1 MTEINVTA
9 IYALADDQQEISLRC
24 PAGSTIE
31 AVIQL
36 SGILQTHPEI
46 DLDTAEVGVFGFKQD
61 KDFRVNEGDRIEIY
75 RPLLL
80 SPTEAR
86 RLRAAS
92 RKNN

>member
-1 MTEINVTA
+1 MTNINVTA
-9 IYALADDQQEISLRC
+9 IYALADHQQEISLSC

-31 AVIQL
+31 AVIHL
-36 SGILQTHPEI
+36 SGILEKHPEI
-46 DLDTAEVGVFGFKQD
+46 DLDTVEVGVFGFKQD
-61 KDFRVNEGDRIEIY
+61 KDFCVKHGDRIEIY

-92 RKNN
+92 RQNS